1 MTALKL
7 KIQITCG
14 AEIAMGP
21 GKADLLD
28 AIAREGSI
36 SGAGR
41 LLGMSYRR
49 AWQLVDV
56 MNRCWNEPLVI
67 TSRQRARRRRARHP
81 VRNRRAGALPR
92 VAGQGGHRRA
102 RPRFRRAFRRTAQ
115 RAQSHSEGL
124 KRAAAGLVRHGKVG
138 AGGEG
143 GSDSAPRKATSTAM
157 SADVTGRRWRRM
169 TSSIVPALPSCH
181 HGPVSSTLRSDGVRN
196 RARSSARPVASNS
209 P

>member
-1 MTALKL
+1 MTTLKL

-56 MNRCWNEPLVI
+56 MNRCWNEPLVV
-67 TSRQRARRRRARHP
+67 TSPGSAHGGGARVTPFGTDVLAHYRELQAR
-81 VRNRRAGALPR
+81 VDTGARGPDFAALS
-92 VAGQGGHRRA
+92 
-102 RPRFRRAFRRTAQ
+102 TAL
-115 RAQSHSEGL
+115 RSE
-124 KRAAAGLVRHGKVG
+124 
-138 AGGEG
+138 
-143 GSDSAPRKATSTAM
+143 PKATQK
-157 SADVTGRRWRRM
+157 D
-169 TSSIVPALPSCH
+169 
-181 HGPVSSTLRSDGVRN
+181 
-196 RARSSARPVASNS
+196 
-209 P
+209 